1 MIETAVSREIV
12 PVVVQQHADDAIS
25 LRNIRSGQ
33 VTAPHVN
40 LSKLRRLD
48 DRIAAHLDGLA
59 IAGRYG
65 TSLAMAALAKPG
77 RGEAF
82 VAAVQA
88 IETRDSV
95 GMEKLLA
102 VAEAVPV
109 ARSGVTSALGWVSPA
124 SLRGLTG
131 KLLVSTSAVRREA
144 GLAACLMHQVY
155 PAAAVFAA
163 LEDADGALRARA
175 LRMAGETGRLDLLSA
190 CMKALVNECA
200 GCAYEAA
207 RAAVLLGDRGSSVAA
222 LHAVASTPGPWR
234 TRAASLI
241 LKLYTSAQA
250 NSLLRALSHD
260 LTDRRLLIRGIG
272 VAGDPD
278 HVPWLVQQM
287 HDLKFARM
295 AGEAFSLMTGLD
307 LAYLDMDR
315 KPPENVDTLD
325 SDPDLESVAMDE
337 DDGLPWP
344 DPDKIAVWWQGNAQR
359 FTRGT
364 RYFMGAP
371 PSPAH
376 CLSVLRDGCQR
387 QRVVAA
393 EYLVLMTPGT
403 PMFNTSA
410 PAWRQQR
417 WLDKSRA

>member
-1 MIETAVSREIV
+1 
-12 PVVVQQHADDAIS
+12 
-25 LRNIRSGQ
+25 
-33 VTAPHVN
+33 
-40 LSKLRRLD
+40 
-48 DRIAAHLDGLA
+48 
-59 IAGRYG
+59 
-65 TSLAMAALAKPG
+65 
-77 RGEAF
+77 
-82 VAAVQA
+82 
-88 IETRDSV
+88 
-95 GMEKLLA
+95 
-102 VAEAVPV
+102 
-109 ARSGVTSALGWVSPA
+109 
-124 SLRGLTG
+124 
-131 KLLVSTSAVRREA
+131 
-144 GLAACLMHQVY
+144 
-155 PAAAVFAA
+155 
-163 LEDADGALRARA
+163 
-175 LRMAGETGRLDLLSA
+175 
-190 CMKALVNECA
+190 
-200 GCAYEAA
+200 
-207 RAAVLLGDRGSSVAA
+207 
-222 LHAVASTPGPWR
+222 
-234 TRAASLI
+234 
-241 LKLYTSAQA
+241 
-250 NSLLRALSHD
+250 
-260 LTDRRLLIRGIG
+260 
-272 VAGDPD
+272 
-278 HVPWLVQQM
+278 
-287 HDLKFARM
+287 
-295 AGEAFSLMTGLD
+295 MTGLD